1 MYDFKALH
9 PRAGSPAVEGRH
21 AVMSGFRARDD
32 GLNRY
37 SPSLDGDSVVA
48 YYRRQV
54 ATTVRR
60 FASRLRSVPETI
72 VLQRPVSYA

>member
-1 MYDFKALH
+1 MYDFKALR
-9 PRAGSPAVEGRH
+9 PPAGRGRH
-21 AVMSGFRARDD
+21 AVMSGFRARDY

-37 SPSLDGDSVVA
+37 SPRLDGDSVVA

-60 FASRLRSVPETI
+60 FAPRL
-72 VLQRPVSYA
+72 